1 MDVLQEILKWSE
13 SELPLWARDSL
24 RRQLA
29 SPTLEDSDYDEL
41 LELIKIENNILSS
54 SKLEPLP
61 LNTDHIPIKAVNDQI
76 VKIKELSNLVHVNR
90 IAPDQKITFCDNG
103 MTIIYGMNGAGKSG
117 YGRVLKHACRA
128 RDKGG
133 AILPNVNVPGYLSNI
148 PNGKFKISLNDQNH
162 NLQWSYNSPSP
173 ELLSSISVFDTL
185 CASSYLKEG
194 EAVYLPRGLDILEEL
209 ANIIIPKLVTKISA
223 EAKTVDINKDIT
235 QIFAEGTTV
244 SDICKVLNHKTDI
257 IKLRALATLK
267 DIELGRDKELDKVL
281 VEKNPEEKYKD
292 IRRSVSHIKE
302 LCIRINNQSKFI
314 NNAAMTRLKILIE
327 SVTNAEKA
335 LNESALKLSSGD
347 DLLPNT
353 GESIWKDLFIAARK
367 YSLSCAYPDHEFPS
381 VANDAKCVL
390 CQQPLSEATERMLR
404 FNEFV
409 NDDISKI
416 LDERKTTL
424 KIARDKIYTAN
435 LDFNFNTALHIEI
448 GSEHSELIDKI
459 KKYQDDILL
468 VKIGMLS
475 MIDRKEFLFVDF
487 DYNPIFDLRKLAAI
501 KLREARLYKQASKK
515 KKIGDLIKESKEL
528 KARIIL
534 ATKID
539 DLISLVGR
547 LKLYKALNSISFS
560 AISRKV
566 SDKSKLFANSLINNS
581 LKRELDGEFL
591 KLGVPHIK
599 TVLKSRVSKGKIFY
613 SLLLDIPVSNN
624 VELILS
630 EGEQRA
636 VSLASFLAELQ
647 LANHSCGIIFDD
659 PVSSLD
665 HHRRRRVATRLVEE
679 AKKRQV
685 IILTHDI
692 AFLSELMFA
701 TEKNSVNSL
710 IHHLQ
715 WTGEFSGCVYDGLP
729 WDKVSYKARVEKLKQ
744 ESRQLDPWPVYPDHD
759 QDNSMRRLYSRMRST
774 VEKMVED
781 VIFAGIIVRFSEIIG
796 VGNLHK
802 LSGLERECCIEISEL
817 WSKCHRITDAHD
829 QPAYKQTALPS
840 PDEFRA
846 DLELIL
852 DLAKKAAATQ
862 IKK

>member
-41 LELIKIENNILSS
+41 LELIKIENNVLSS
-54 SKLEPLP
+54 GKLEPFP
-61 LNTDHIPIKAVNDQI
+61 LNTDHIPVKVVDDQI

-103 MTIIYGMNGAGKSG
+103 ITIIYGMNGAGKSG

-133 AILPNVNVPGYLSNI
+133 AILPNVNLPGYLSNI
-148 PNGKFKISLNDQNH
+148 PNGKFKVSLNEKEH
-162 NLQWSYNSPSP
+162 ELQWSYNSPSP
-173 ELLSSISVFDTL
+173 KLLSSISVFDTL

-194 EAVYLPRGLDILEEL
+194 EAAYLPRGLDILEEL
-209 ANIIIPKLVTKISA
+209 ANTIIPKLMTKVLT
-223 EAKTVDINKDIT
+223 EAKSIDINKDIT
-235 QIFAEGTTV
+235 QIFTDGTTV
-244 SDICKVLNHKTDI
+244 YDVCKTLNHKTNI
-257 IKLRALATLK
+257 VKLKELATLK
-267 DIELGRDKELDKVL
+267 DLELSRDKELDRVL
-281 VEKNPEEKYKD
+281 AEKNPEEKYKE
-292 IRRSVSHIKE
+292 ILRSVSHIKE
-302 LCIRINNQSKFI
+302 LCVRINNQSKFI
-314 NNAAMTRLKILIE
+314 NNSAMTRLKALIE
-327 SVTNAEKA
+327 GVTNAEKA
-335 LNESALKLSSGD
+335 LNESAKKLAAGD
-347 DLLPNT
+347 DLLPST
-353 GESIWKDLFIAARK
+353 GESIWRDLFIAAKK
-367 YSLSCAYPDHEFPS
+367 YSLRCAYPDHEFPS
-381 VANDAKCVL
+381 VDNDAKCVL
-390 CQQPLSEATERMLR
+390 CQQPILEATDRMLR
-404 FNEFV
+404 FNEFI
-409 NDDISKI
+409 NDDISKL
-416 LDERKTTL
+416 LDEKKSELKT
-424 KIARDKIYTAN
+424 ARDKIYTAN
-435 LDFNFNTALHIEI
+435 LDFNFNAALHIEI
-448 GSEHSELIDKI
+448 GSDYSKLIEKI
-459 KKYQDDILL
+459 NKYQEDIFFA
-468 VKIGMLS
+468 KTEMLS
-475 MIDRKEFLFVDF
+475 MIDRKEFLIIEF
-487 DYNPIFDLRKLAAI
+487 DYNPTSDLRYLAAI
-501 KLREARLYKQASKK
+501 KLREARLYKQASKN
-515 KKIGDLIKESKEL
+515 KKIEVLIKESKEL
-528 KARIIL
+528 KARIL
-534 ATKID
+534 LETKID
-539 DLISLVGR
+539 GLISLIGR
-547 LKLYKALNSISFS
+547 LNLYEKLNSISFS

-566 SDKSKLFANSLINNS
+566 SDKSKLFANSIISNS
-581 LKRELDGEFL
+581 LKKELDEEFL

-599 TVLKSRVSKGKIFY
+599 TFLKPRVSKGKVFY
-613 SLLLDIPVSNN
+613 SLLLDIPFSNK

-636 VSLASFLAELQ
+636 VSLASFLAELK

-701 TEKNSVNSL
+701 TEKSDVNSL

-729 WDKVSYKARVEKLKQ
+729 WDKVGYKTRVEKLKQ
-744 ESRQLDPWPVYPDHD
+744 ESRQLDPWPIYPNHEQDH
-759 QDNSMRRLYSRMRST
+759 SMRRLYSRMRST

-781 VIFAGIIVRFSEIIG
+781 VIFAGIVVRFSEVIG

-802 LSGLERECCIEISEL
+802 LSGLERECCIAISEL
-817 WSKCHRITDAHD
+817 WAKCHRITDAHD

-840 PDEFRA
+840 PEEFRA